1 MSSLLEQ
8 AFVDA
13 KALKEAALKNAEAT
27 IVDKYSTEV
36 KETLNKILEQDELGL
51 GAPAA
56 GMDPMGAAPAPAAGG
71 DAAEDVPLGAAE
83 GEELCACDDEG
94 QETKIKINFDE
105 LAETLQ
111 RLEEELDEDTLEE
124 DEEIELTEDDSDDEA
139 DKGAEVDYSA
149 GVTDEKGDP
158 AGAEAA
164 TLQANT
170 EAEKELDEEFDM
182 DSLVD
187 AIMEKISLD
196 EADDEPK
203 TPEEKETAAKTS
215 PKDKLNKGDFLPD
228 DVQDELDESHCAGNR
243 KEEDELDESH
253 CAGNRKEE
261 EELEEE
267 EAPRKDPRAP
277 RKIAK
282 DPRGYMNAANDR
294 EFCRRNPNDP
304 KCFYTKDSPTVAKDK
319 KMARSYP
326 QPTAG
331 GPQGFGESYD
341 ADELIDAIMEKL
353 TVDMG
358 ADLSG
363 WAGRRAEDKMYEM
376 EKALASRRSTGLEQ
390 ETHLG
395 RGMADRTDTDP
406 QTELEDL
413 KQAQEELVFENNQL
427 KEKLQNYEN
436 VVEQLKESVTDVNL
450 SNARLLYT
458 NRVLRNTSLNERQ
471 KQKVAEAISKAGSV
485 PEAKTIFETLQSTV
499 ESTPKRGPQSLSETI
514 NRRSS
519 ILRAS
524 NYSEA
529 KKADPIADRMKKLA
543 GIN

>member
-1 MSSLLEQ
+1 
-8 AFVDA
+8 
-13 KALKEAALKNAEAT
+13 
-27 IVDKYSTEV
+27 
-36 KETLNKILEQDELGL
+36 
-51 GAPAA
+51 
-56 GMDPMGAAPAPAAGG
+56 
-71 DAAEDVPLGAAE
+71 
-83 GEELCACDDEG
+83 
-94 QETKIKINFDE
+94 
-105 LAETLQ
+105 
-111 RLEEELDEDTLEE
+111 
-124 DEEIELTEDDSDDEA
+124 
-139 DKGAEVDYSA
+139 
-149 GVTDEKGDP
+149 
-158 AGAEAA
+158 
-164 TLQANT
+164 
-170 EAEKELDEEFDM
+170 M

-203 TPEEKETAAKTS
+203 TPEEKETAEKTS
-215 PKDKLNKGDFLPD
+215 PKHKLNKGDFLPD

-243 KEEDELDESH
+243 KEDDDDMQEELD
-253 CAGNRKEE
+253 A
-261 EELEEE
+261 
-267 EAPRKDPRAP
+267 
-277 RKIAK
+277 
-282 DPRGYMNAANDR
+282 
-294 EFCRRNPNDP
+294 
-304 KCFYTKDSPTVAKDK
+304 
-319 KMARSYP
+319 
-326 QPTAG
+326 
-331 GPQGFGESYD
+331 D
-341 ADELIDAIMEKL
+341 ALVDAVMERL

-363 WAGRRAEDKMYEM
+363 WAGRRAEDKKYEM
-376 EKALASRRSTGLEQ
+376 EKELASRRSTGLEQ
-390 ETHLG
+390 KTHLG

>member
-124 DEEIELTEDDSDDEA
+124 DEEIELTEDDSGDEA

-158 AGAEAA
+158 AGEEAA

-196 EADDEPK
+196 EADKDGDGKPEAPK
-203 TPEEKETAAKTS
+203 WADKDDDDPEVQEEA
-215 PKDKLNKGDFLPD
+215 
-228 DVQDELDESHCAGNR
+228 QDELDESHCAGNR
-243 KEEDELDESH
+243 KEEDDMQEELD
-253 CAGNRKEE
+253 A
-261 EELEEE
+261 
-267 EAPRKDPRAP
+267 
-277 RKIAK
+277 
-282 DPRGYMNAANDR
+282 
-294 EFCRRNPNDP
+294 
-304 KCFYTKDSPTVAKDK
+304 
-319 KMARSYP
+319 
-326 QPTAG
+326 
-331 GPQGFGESYD
+331 D
-341 ADELIDAIMEKL
+341 ALVDAVMERL

-363 WAGRRAEDKMYEM
+363 WAGRRAEDKKYEM
-376 EKALASRRSTGLEQ
+376 EKELASRRSTGLEQ
-390 ETHLG
+390 KTHLG